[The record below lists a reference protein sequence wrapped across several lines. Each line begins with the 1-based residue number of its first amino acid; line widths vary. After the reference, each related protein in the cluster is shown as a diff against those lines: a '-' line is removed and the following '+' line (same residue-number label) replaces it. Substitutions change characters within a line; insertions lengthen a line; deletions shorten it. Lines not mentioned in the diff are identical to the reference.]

1 MGETESFCF
10 SVSVGWIMLKM
21 FNRTTGALATVA
33 VLAAC
38 AFILSCSSQAQT
50 TPCPDGTEPYTEY
63 RLFFGRGSADNPR
76 AVSDEAWSK
85 FLEDTITIEFPD
97 GLTVLDAYGQYTD
110 STGTLIKEETKLLI
124 ILVPPDA
131 DSTPGID
138 RIIEEY
144 KSRFAQQGVLREIKA
159 TCASF

>member
-1 MGETESFCF
+1 
-10 SVSVGWIMLKM
+10 MLKTL
-21 FNRTTGALATVA
+21 NRRTGALATVA

-50 TPCPDGTEPYTEY
+50 PPCPDGTEPYTEY

-110 STGTLIKEETKLLI
+110 TATKRLIKEETKLLI

>member
-1 MGETESFCF
+1 
-10 SVSVGWIMLKM
+10 MLNTL
-21 FNRTTGALATVA
+21 NRTTGALATVA

-50 TPCPDGTEPYTEY
+50 NPCPDGTDPYTEY

-85 FLEDTITIEFPD
+85 FLEDTITVEFPD

-110 STGTLIKEETKLLI
+110 TATKRLIKEDTKLLI

-138 RIIEEY
+138 RIVEEY
-144 KSRFAQQGVLREIKA
+144 KNRFAQQGVLREIKA

>member
-1 MGETESFCF
+1 
-10 SVSVGWIMLKM
+10 MLNTL
-21 FNRTTGALATVA
+21 NRTTGALATVA

-50 TPCPDGTEPYTEY
+50 NPCPDGTDPYTEY
-63 RLFFGRGSADNPR
+63 RLFFGRGSTDNPR

-85 FLEDTITIEFPD
+85 FLEDTITVEFPD

-110 STGTLIKEETKLLI
+110 TATKRLIKEDTKLLI

-138 RIIEEY
+138 RIVEEY
-144 KSRFAQQGVLREIKA
+144 KNRFAQQGVLREIKA

>member
-1 MGETESFCF
+1 
-10 SVSVGWIMLKM
+10 MLKTL
-21 FNRTTGALATVA
+21 NRRTGALATVA

-63 RLFFGRGSADNPR
+63 RLFFGRGDADNPR

-85 FLEDTITIEFPD
+85 FLEDTITREFPD

-110 STGTLIKEETKLLI
+110 TATKRLIKEETKLLI